1 MDPRRVLAEKEEIR
15 YQTKKHWAVFL
26 KAAVY
31 FGLAALVLAYKDPIL
46 KIVPYAH
53 YDAKSAAAHSP
64 ARQKSQAPQDKL
76 DVSPLKDPQTQD
88 DIKRFVAPIISGTV
102 TGVSFALVV
111 AFGLMGLARLLGF
124 FSNKVIIT
132 GKRVIT
138 HDVLSGSLSSL
149 DLPRIESVRAST
161 GLLGSVLGYGRVT
174 MVMGSGQKVSIANLR
189 RPHEFER
196 ELFAAK

>member
-31 FGLAALVLAYKDPIL
+31 FCLAALVLAYKDPIL
-46 KIVPYAH
+46 KMVPYAH
-53 YDAKSAAAHSP
+53 YDAKASNQSAAKPKA
-64 ARQKSQAPQDKL
+64 QAPQDKL

-102 TGVSFALVV
+102 TGASFALVV